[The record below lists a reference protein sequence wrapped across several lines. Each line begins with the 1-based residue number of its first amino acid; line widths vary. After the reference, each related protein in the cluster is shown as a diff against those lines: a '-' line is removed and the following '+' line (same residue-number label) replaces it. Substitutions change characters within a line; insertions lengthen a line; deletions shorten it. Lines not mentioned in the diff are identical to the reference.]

1 MRPCQIPK
9 EIIIEFVTPIRILRP
24 EYLPLEPPHSPN
36 QKEIARGLRDFY
48 EFIQVL
54 ANRIGVI
61 WQTYGKDWIG
71 QSEFFRWRNALL
83 KASKNISLKDLELRK
98 KTYFAMLKTNSV
110 QSKWMVLSV
119 LCTPQEILLT

>member
-1 MRPCQIPK
+1 MS
-9 EIIIEFVTPIRILRP
+9 EFVTPIRILRR
-24 EYLPLEPPHSPN
+24 EYLSLEPPHSPN
-36 QKEIARGLRDFY
+36 QKEIARGLRDFD